1 MKLKWT
7 AALFLSASLLVPAAA
22 SASTSAEDKYPDG
35 PIRIL
40 VGYSPSG
47 AADIIA
53 RLFTEA
59 FSRHLDQT
67 VIVENRPGAGSTLA
81 SRALA
86 QSEPDGYTLA
96 LASGTL
102 YGIDQFLLEVDYTP
116 QDFTPLTR
124 LTVSPLILAVGPELG
139 VSTVSELMDKAKAS
153 SRGLNY
159 SSSGIGGSPH
169 VAASMFEKQV
179 GSEMIHVPYKGG
191 AAALQDVANGRVD
204 FSFGTAASVLPL
216 AQQGKLKMLGV
227 STIDASPVAP
237 ELEPLDK
244 LGMPGFDFFFWFGLF
259 GPAGMPDHVQSKLFD
274 AAQKALNEPE
284 LQAKL
289 LKTGNVAAPSS
300 SQQEFEDWATDN
312 GAMMLERL
320 KQTGVT
326 R

>member
-153 SRGLNY
+153 SRGL
-159 SSSGIGGSPH
+159 P
-169 VAASMFEKQV
+169 
-179 GSEMIHVPYKGG
+179 
-191 AAALQDVANGRVD
+191 
-204 FSFGTAASVLPL
+204 
-216 AQQGKLKMLGV
+216 
-227 STIDASPVAP
+227 
-237 ELEPLDK
+237 
-244 LGMPGFDFFFWFGLF
+244 
-259 GPAGMPDHVQSKLFD
+259 
-274 AAQKALNEPE
+274 
-284 LQAKL
+284 
-289 LKTGNVAAPSS
+289 
-300 SQQEFEDWATDN
+300 SQQCQHPESQAPQETRLYYVGPPHLRTDRYPHN
-312 GAMMLERL
+312 LGQRRVAGLVFR
-320 KQTGVT
+320 QAPVQVH
-326 R
+326 